1 MPFINEVTG
10 LKGKHF
16 HDHTKLMKPVGSSI
30 VGRFLLS
37 FPLFGL
43 ETSAAVHHGE
53 SLAARLHVSY
63 AFAMMSEDAHT
74 ATHSNCNYFV
84 PQAFYLL

>member
-1 MPFINEVTG
+1 MKLQV

-16 HDHTKLMKPVGSSI
+16 HDHTKLMKPVGSSL

-43 ETSAAVHHGE
+43 ETSAVIRHGE
-53 SLAARLHVSY
+53 SLAGRLHVSY
-63 AFAMMSEDAHT
+63 VFAMVSVEAHT
-74 ATHSNCNYFV
+74 ATHGNCNYFV